1 MVRGTFLL
9 LSALLLTGCAAK
21 VKQPA
26 AKAAEVADESEDAFC
41 QELLDCKD
49 EIAEARD
56 WLDLRHKNHMMW
68 KVDRET
74 TLKLVNDLYAAGAAI
89 VHVVITPEPFGA
101 TGVQICGGLVVTLPT
116 DRPAR
121 KKVFKVYKDFWED
134 HEDYRVKDQGQKYLH
149 VDLDP

>member
-1 MVRGTFLL
+1 MTRCLLLL
-9 LSALLLTGCAAK
+9 LSTHLLTGCAAK

-26 AKAAEVADESEDAFC
+26 ADAAQAAEESEDAFC
-41 QELLDCKD
+41 QELLDCKE

-56 WLDLRHKNHMMW
+56 WLAPHHKNHMMW

-74 TLKLVNDLYAAGAAI
+74 TFKLVNDLYAAGAAK

-101 TGVQICGGLVVTLPT
+101 NGVQICGGLVVTLPT

-134 HEDYRVKDQGQKYLH
+134 HSDYRAKDQGQKYLH